1 MIVRVQGGC
10 NAAANGQGWFF
21 VLERVN
27 TGGALLLLSWP
38 EADLYQTYC
47 EGEENIDGGAVA
59 G

>member
-1 MIVRVQGGC
+1 MV
-10 NAAANGQGWFF
+10 F

-27 TGGALLLLSWP
+27 TGGLLLLSWP

-47 EGEENIDGGAVA
+47 EGEENIDGGAGA

>member
-1 MIVRVQGGC
+1 MV
-10 NAAANGQGWFF
+10 F

-27 TGGALLLLSWP
+27 TGGVLLLLSWA
-38 EADLYQTYC
+38 EADSYQTYC